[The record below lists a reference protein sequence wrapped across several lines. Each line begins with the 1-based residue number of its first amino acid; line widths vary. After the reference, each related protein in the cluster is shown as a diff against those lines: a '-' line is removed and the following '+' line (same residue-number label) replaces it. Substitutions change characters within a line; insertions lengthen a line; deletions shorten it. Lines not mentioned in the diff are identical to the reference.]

1 MTVSET
7 KRLDWVDVSKGI
19 TILLMVAGHTS
30 IPEPIS
36 KYIWSFHMPLF
47 FFVSG
52 VFYSEKKYNT
62 FSSLFKRRIF
72 TLLVPYV
79 FFSVVVMLGYY
90 GTVYWNPKELY
101 LGWSGYALW
110 FIPVLFMSEM
120 LLYPF
125 AKFMNKTITKII
137 IIVLLLCL
145 SKLLAMLE
153 IHLPFKIEAV
163 PLSCSFLF
171 MGYVLKEITKK
182 YLSSIW
188 LILIAFLISVVLSQ
202 ILPKTDVARNEIGWM
217 FPNYINAIV
226 GIFFVMQLSRLLLSY
241 FNLNLINRFLLWSG
255 RNTLFILAFSQ
266 LFNYW
271 ILVALDMV
279 KCPHIIGLLLRYVFL
294 FISIYVASEVLNRY
308 FPCIV
313 GKIKDK

>member
-1 MTVSET
+1 MTVLET
-7 KRLDWVDVSKGI
+7 KRLDWVDVAKGI

-36 KYIWSFHMPLF
+36 KYIWSFHMPFF

-52 VFYSEKKYNT
+52 VFYSEKKYKK
-62 FSSLFKRRIF
+62 FSSLLKRKIF

-163 PLSCSFLF
+163 PLSSSFLF
-171 MGYVLKEITKK
+171 MGYILKDFFKK
-182 YLSSIW
+182 CLFPMW
-188 LILIAFLISVVLSQ
+188 LTLIAFIVSVVLSQ
-202 ILPKTDVARNEIGWM
+202 ILPKTGVGRNEIGWV

-241 FNLNLINRFLLWSG
+241 SINKFVNQFLLWSG
-255 RNTLFILAFSQ
+255 KNTLFILAFSQ

-271 ILVALDMV
+271 ILVVLDMV
-279 KCPHIIGLLLRYVFL
+279 ECPHITGLLLRYVLL
-294 FISIYVASEVLNRY
+294 FISIYVVSKVLNRY
-308 FPCIV
+308 IPFMV
-313 GKIKDK
+313 GKKTI

>member
-1 MTVSET
+1 MTVLET

-52 VFYSEKKYNT
+52 IFYSEKKFKT
-62 FSSLFKRRIF
+62 FSSLFKRRLF

-79 FFSVVVMLGYY
+79 SFSVVVMLGYY
-90 GTVYWNPKELY
+90 STVYWNPKELY

-125 AKFMNKTITKII
+125 AKFINKTITKII

-153 IHLPFKIEAV
+153 FHLPFKIEAV

-171 MGYVLKEITKK
+171 MGYILKDFSKK
-182 YLSSIW
+182 CLLPIW
-188 LILIAFLISVVLSQ
+188 LILLSFIISVVLSQ
-202 ILPKTDVARNEIGWM
+202 ILPKTGVGRNEIGWV

-226 GIFFVMQLSRLLLSY
+226 GIFFVMQLSRMLLIYLNY
-241 FNLNLINRFLLWSG
+241 NLINKFLLWSG
-255 RNTLFILAFSQ
+255 KNTLFILAFSQ

-271 ILVALDMV
+271 ILVALDMA
-279 KCPHIIGLLLRYVFL
+279 KCPHIIGLLLRYVL
-294 FISIYVASEVLNRY
+294 FFVTIYVVSVCLTRY
-308 FPCIV
+308 VPFMV
-313 GKIKDK
+313 GKNKR

>member
-1 MTVSET
+1 M
-7 KRLDWVDVSKGI
+7 
-19 TILLMVAGHTS
+19 
-30 IPEPIS
+30 
-36 KYIWSFHMPLF
+36 
-47 FFVSG
+47 
-52 VFYSEKKYNT
+52 
-62 FSSLFKRRIF
+62 
-72 TLLVPYV
+72 
-79 FFSVVVMLGYY
+79 
-90 GTVYWNPKELY
+90 
-101 LGWSGYALW
+101 
-110 FIPVLFMSEM
+110 
-120 LLYPF
+120 
-125 AKFMNKTITKII
+125 
-137 IIVLLLCL
+137 
-145 SKLLAMLE
+145 
-153 IHLPFKIEAV
+153 
-163 PLSCSFLF
+163 
-171 MGYVLKEITKK
+171 
-182 YLSSIW
+182 
-188 LILIAFLISVVLSQ
+188 ILIAFLISVVLSQ

-271 ILVALDMV
+271 ILIALDMV

>member
-1 MTVSET
+1 MTILET
-7 KRLDWVDVSKGI
+7 KRLDWVDVAKGI

-30 IPEPIS
+30 IPETIS

-52 VFYSEKKYNT
+52 VFYSEKKYKT
-62 FSSLFKRRIF
+62 FSSLFKRRLF

-101 LGWSGYALW
+101 LGWNGYALW

-125 AKFMNKTITKII
+125 AKYIERPIIKITII
-137 IIVLLLCL
+137 ILMLCL
-145 SKLLAMLE
+145 SKLLALLD
-153 IHLPFKIEAV
+153 IYLPFKIEAV
-163 PLSCSFLF
+163 PLACSFLIT
-171 MGYVLKEITKK
+171 GYTLKKITKK

-188 LILIAFLISVVLSQ
+188 LILIAFLVSVALSQ
-202 ILPKTDVARNEIGWM
+202 ILPKTDVAQNEIGWVI
-217 FPNYINAIV
+217 PNYINAIV

-241 FNLNLINRFLLWSG
+241 SINKFVNQFLLWSG
-255 RNTLFILAFSQ
+255 KNTLFILAFSQ

-271 ILVALDMV
+271 ILVVLDMV
-279 KCPHIIGLLLRYVFL
+279 KCPHIIGLLLRYVLL
-294 FISIYVASEVLNRY
+294 FITIYVVSVILDRY
-308 FPCIV
+308 VPFMV
-313 GKIKDK
+313 GKNKR

>member
-1 MTVSET
+1 MTILET
-7 KRLDWVDVSKGI
+7 KRLDWVDVAKGI
-19 TILLMVAGHTS
+19 TILLMVVGHTS
-30 IPEPIS
+30 IPETIS
-36 KYIWSFHMPLF
+36 KYIWSFHMPFF

-52 VFYSEKKYNT
+52 VFYSEKKYKK
-62 FSSLFKRRIF
+62 FSSLLKRRIF

-163 PLSCSFLF
+163 SLSSSFLF
-171 MGYVLKEITKK
+171 MGYILKDFFKK
-182 YLSSIW
+182 CLFPMW
-188 LILIAFLISVVLSQ
+188 LTLIAFIVSVVLSQ
-202 ILPKTDVARNEIGWM
+202 ILPKTGVGRNEIGWV

-226 GIFFVMQLSRLLLSY
+226 GIFFVMQLARLLLSY

-255 RNTLFILAFSQ
+255 KNTLFILAFSQ

-279 KCPHIIGLLLRYVFL
+279 KCPHIVGLLLRYVLLFL
-294 FISIYVASEVLNRY
+294 IIYVTSKVLNRY
-308 FPCIV
+308 VPFMV
-313 GKIKDK
+313 GKKTI

>member
-1 MTVSET
+1 MTVLET
-7 KRLDWVDVSKGI
+7 KRLDWVDVAKGI

-36 KYIWSFHMPLF
+36 KYIWSFHMPFF

-52 VFYSEKKYNT
+52 VFYSEKKYKK
-62 FSSLFKRRIF
+62 FSSLLKRKIF

-163 PLSCSFLF
+163 PLSSSFLF
-171 MGYVLKEITKK
+171 MGYILKDFFKK
-182 YLSSIW
+182 CLFPMW
-188 LILIAFLISVVLSQ
+188 LTLIAFIVSVVLSQ
-202 ILPKTDVARNEIGWM
+202 ILPKTGVGRNEIGWV

-241 FNLNLINRFLLWSG
+241 SINKFVNQFLLWSG
-255 RNTLFILAFSQ
+255 KNTLFILAFSQ

-271 ILVALDMV
+271 ILVVLDMV
-279 KCPHIIGLLLRYVFL
+279 ECPHITGLLFRYVLL
-294 FISIYVASEVLNRY
+294 FISIYVVSKVLNRY
-308 FPCIV
+308 IPFMV
-313 GKIKDK
+313 GKKTI

>member
-1 MTVSET
+1 MTILET
-7 KRLDWVDVSKGI
+7 KRLDWVDVAKGI

-30 IPEPIS
+30 IPETTS

-52 VFYSEKKYNT
+52 FFYSEKKYKT
-62 FSSLFKRRIF
+62 FSSLFKRRLF

-101 LGWSGYALW
+101 LGWNGYALW

-125 AKFMNKTITKII
+125 AKYIERPIIKITII
-137 IIVLLLCL
+137 ILMLCL

-163 PLSCSFLF
+163 SLSCSFLF
-171 MGYVLKEITKK
+171 MGYVLKKITKK

-202 ILPKTDVARNEIGWM
+202 ILPKTDIARNEIGWV

-255 RNTLFILAFSQ
+255 KNTLFILAFSQ

-279 KCPHIIGLLLRYVFL
+279 KCPHIVGLLLRYVLL
-294 FISIYVASEVLNRY
+294 FISIYVVSILLNRY
-308 FPCIV
+308 VPFMV
-313 GKIKDK
+313 GKNKR

>member
-1 MTVSET
+1 MTISET
-7 KRLDWVDVSKGI
+7 KRLDWVDVAKGI

-30 IPEPIS
+30 IPETIS
-36 KYIWSFHMPLF
+36 KYIWSFHMPFF

-52 VFYSEKKYNT
+52 VFYSEKKYKKFN
-62 FSSLFKRRIF
+62 SLLKRRIF

-163 PLSCSFLF
+163 SLSCSFLF
-171 MGYVLKEITKK
+171 MGYVLKK
-182 YLSSIW
+182 
-188 LILIAFLISVVLSQ
+188 
-202 ILPKTDVARNEIGWM
+202 
-217 FPNYINAIV
+217 
-226 GIFFVMQLSRLLLSY
+226 
-241 FNLNLINRFLLWSG
+241 
-255 RNTLFILAFSQ
+255 
-266 LFNYW
+266 
-271 ILVALDMV
+271 
-279 KCPHIIGLLLRYVFL
+279 LRR
-294 FISIYVASEVLNRY
+294 SIYHQY
-308 FPCIV
+308 
-313 GKIKDK
+313 G

>member
-1 MTVSET
+1 MTILET
-7 KRLDWVDVSKGI
+7 KRLDWVDVAKGI

-30 IPEPIS
+30 KPETIS
-36 KYIWSFHMPLF
+36 KYIWSFHMPFF

-62 FSSLFKRRIF
+62 FSSLLKRRIF

-90 GTVYWNPKELY
+90 GTIYWNPKELY

-163 PLSCSFLF
+163 SLSCSFLF
-171 MGYVLKEITKK
+171 MGYVLKKITKK

-202 ILPKTDVARNEIGWM
+202 ILPKTNIARNEIGWM

-255 RNTLFILAFSQ
+255 KNTLFILAFSQ

-279 KCPHIIGLLLRYVFL
+279 KCPHIVGLLLRYVLLFL
-294 FISIYVASEVLNRY
+294 IIYVTSKVLNRY
-308 FPCIV
+308 VPFMV
-313 GKIKDK
+313 GKKTI

>member
-1 MTVSET
+1 MTILET
-7 KRLDWVDVSKGI
+7 KRLDWVDVAKGI

-30 IPEPIS
+30 IPETIS
-36 KYIWSFHMPLF
+36 KYIWSFHMPFF

-52 VFYSEKKYNT
+52 VFYSEKKYKKFN
-62 FSSLFKRRIF
+62 SLLKRRIF

-125 AKFMNKTITKII
+125 AKYIEKPIIKITII
-137 IIVLLLCL
+137 ILMLCL
-145 SKLLAMLE
+145 SKLLALLD
-153 IHLPFKIEAV
+153 IYLPFKIEAV
-163 PLSCSFLF
+163 PLASSFLF
-171 MGYVLKEITKK
+171 MGYILKDFSKK
-182 YLSSIW
+182 YLFPIW
-188 LILIAFLISVVLSQ
+188 LILIAFLVSVALSQ
-202 ILPKTDVARNEIGWM
+202 ILPKTDVAQNEIGWVI
-217 FPNYINAIV
+217 PNYINAIV

-241 FNLNLINRFLLWSG
+241 SINKFVNQFLLWSG
-255 RNTLFILAFSQ
+255 KNTLFILAFSQ

-271 ILVALDMV
+271 ILVVLDMV
-279 KCPHIIGLLLRYVFL
+279 KCPHIIGLLLRYVLL
-294 FISIYVASEVLNRY
+294 FITIYVVSVILDRY
-308 FPCIV
+308 VPFMV
-313 GKIKDK
+313 GKNKR